1 MSGSDT
7 PSVADH
13 AQEHLRRFVAA
24 RKAGDTAAMRRT
36 WEELVIAFHDR
47 MDGFVAAAHRGRLD
61 PDEHELAVQ
70 LALTKFAR
78 NLINT
83 FEGTSMGQLVN
94 ASRTLANYSCID
106 VQRSAV
112 RVSSREPVS
121 LDSGWEDEDA
131 GLPGW
136 EAAEA
141 WLRRDRDER
150 SAEVAD
156 LLTWAMPQID
166 ETRRRVLELTF
177 AGFEVT
183 EIMES
188 LGISRDNTYQ
198 LRRRGLLDLAKLK
211 REYDDS

>member
-1 MSGSDT
+1 
-7 PSVADH
+7 VADH
-13 AQEHLRRFVAA
+13 AEEHLRRFLAA
-24 RKAGDTAAMRRT
+24 RKAGDSAAMRRT

-83 FEGTSMGQLVN
+83 FEGTSMGELVN
-94 ASRTLANYSCID
+94 ASKTLATFIAID
-106 VQRSAV
+106 VQRAAM

-121 LDSGWEDEDA
+121 LDSGWDDEDA
-131 GLPGW
+131 GTPAW
-136 EAAEA
+136 DSAEA
-141 WLRRDRDER
+141 WSRHDRDER
-150 SAEVAD
+150 SAEVLD
-156 LLTWAMPQID
+156 LLAWAMPQID
-166 ETRRRVLELTF
+166 RTRRRVLELTF
-177 AGFEVT
+177 AGFEVP